1 MFFLVLI
8 GCLMIV
14 GAFLIN
20 AVVASK
26 FEDIAFQKG
35 YDSSIHSWAMCF
47 WLGIVGYL
55 YVIALPDKSVQN
67 LPNSTIA
74 PSSNAASVEDNIEI
88 IDESKKKYIGLIA
101 KAEKYK
107 DTFYGR
113 DYRISVYESII
124 KDMQPFANMDFEDA
138 TQRLE
143 EYKLH
148 LELLKTKQI
157 K

>member
-1 MFFLVLI
+1 MFLLIVIPVVLVVALYI
-8 GCLMIV
+8 SAI
-14 GAFLIN
+14 
-20 AVVASK
+20 VASK
-26 FEDIAFQKG
+26 FEQIAIQKG
-35 YDSSIHSWAMCF
+35 YDSSIHSFAMCF
-47 WLGIVGYL
+47 WLGVVGYL

-67 LPNSTIA
+67 LSNSTNA
-74 PSSNAASVEDNIEI
+74 PGSNAASVEDNIEI
-88 IDESKKKYIGLIA
+88 TDESKKKYIGLIE

-124 KDMQPFANMDFEDA
+124 KDIQPFANENFEDA
-138 TQRLE
+138 PQRLE
-143 EYKLH
+143 EYKQH